1 MHIDVLSSAVQVPRP
16 HRAQQREF
24 VPASIAVASMRKE
37 DVPQLA
43 SSRASIKSKNVSRYE
58 YAYKRNY

>member
-1 MHIDVLSSAVQVPRP
+1 MHIDILSFAVQVPRP

-24 VPASIAVASMRKE
+24 VPASVASMRKE